1 MHHDLKSA
9 GVDQVQR
16 ALKAGGLLHAMPQ
29 SFYSG
34 GYVYTHVLAT
44 KRGAQYRVSQQVV
57 RSVVPAKVGGTS
69 NGEEIQ

>member
-9 GVDQVQR
+9 GVDQVQK
-16 ALKAGGLLHAMPQ
+16 ALKAGGMLHEMPQ

-44 KRGAQYRVSQQVV
+44 KRGAQYRVSKQVM
-57 RSVVPAKVGGTS
+57 RSVVQVQAGGTS
-69 NGEEIQ
+69 N